1 MRWLLWG
8 NNMSGGP
15 MRLSGNI
22 LGDLS
27 LSLLCLFVKLRVT
40 WEVFVI
46 IIEVTLLLSLC
57 ILDIL
62 LVWFDNFHLFVL
74 LGSVRVLGN
83 FVIIFDK
90 RLFDLLGLLL
100 LWLLQGLEAAFFVSM
115 FAHLGVFYV
124 DGILLFLHLSDLHLL
139 LFHLSLEL
147 GKLILT

>member
-22 LGDLS
+22 LGDFS

-83 FVIIFDK
+83 FVIIFGK

-100 LWLLQGLEAAFFVSM
+100 LWLL
-115 FAHLGVFYV
+115 
-124 DGILLFLHLSDLHLL
+124 
-139 LFHLSLEL
+139 
-147 GKLILT
+147 